1 MTRAFFPGCKVKK
14 RYPEASTWLA
24 EQVIGRG
31 YADEVTGCCRT
42 EHQKLTPDDTAVC
55 ICNNCMAMIDEDA
68 DNMIEL
74 VSGKFRQE

>member
-1 MTRAFFPGCKVKK
+1 MTRIFFPGCKVKK
-14 RYPEASTWLA
+14 RYPEASAWLA

-31 YADEVTGCCRT
+31 YADKVTGCCRT